1 MSTRVG
7 SWLAKP
13 SLLRTLLEEARLAV
27 RLIRDPAVP
36 ALIKGIPVLAGVYLI
51 SPIDALP
58 DLVPV
63 VGQLDDIGVALLA
76 LGLFLKLCPP
86 VLVTHHR
93 AAMAAGRRYSPMRA
107 AASATSRQQPPDID
121 AEFRRE

>member
-1 MSTRVG
+1 MSARVG

-13 SLLRTLLEEARLAV
+13 SMFRVLMEQARLAV
-27 RLIRDPAVP
+27 RLMRDPAVP
-36 ALIKGIPVLAGVYLI
+36 ALLKGIPVFAGVYLI

-58 DLVPV
+58 DLLPV
-63 VGQLDDIGVALLA
+63 IGQVDDIGVALLA

-93 AAMAAGRRYSPMRA
+93 AALAAGRRYAPMRA
-107 AASATSRQQPPDID
+107 AAAATRRQQPPDIE